1 MHNVGFSWAYGA
13 GLNYSP
19 RGGEG
24 PAKTTGTAD
33 LDDPV
38 HPTARWRTQR
48 ANPQTRILRRT
59 QEGGK
64 CHRRSTS
71 PGCQCPTS
79 PVWSRAG
86 AHANTNHHLV
96 RKLFVAKSTLP
107 RSKSFNNP
115 FTPASM
121 WPKRHRVFNTWK
133 NPLRGTGSNHGI
145 RHRSC

>member
-1 MHNVGFSWAYGA
+1 MHNVGVSWAYGA

-96 RKLFVAKSTLP
+96 RKLFVAKVILP
-107 RSKSFNNP
+107 RSKSLS
-115 FTPASM
+115 T
-121 WPKRHRVFNTWK
+121 R
-133 NPLRGTGSNHGI
+133 LRQRPSGRRGKGEVTRGKKIPSRSAGSSQRNCSQG
-145 RHRSC
+145 